1 MDKSKKHN
9 QSHDEQLEHMFLKD
23 IGHEYAKIV
32 HKELEEI
39 RACSTEQPDLSELDA
54 WFYEFDRKQTRRA
67 KWRKA
72 YNSITATRGR
82 AASIIMVLLLATA
95 MLTVNVDAFKVR
107 FFNIVIELEDQ
118 YTSIFIDE
126 GESLNP
132 VDELPEEWSDYYFP
146 TSLPEGYT
154 LTTADSTISRKRMV
168 FVNDD
173 QNEIVFNQ
181 YTDGTDLQLDTENAA
196 TYEVDIGGKS
206 GLMIE
211 KNGITTIHWNIDDR
225 SFLLRSGIDKSIL
238 LDIAC
243 NIKKIK

>member
-9 QSHDEQLEHMFLKD
+9 QSHNEQLEHMFLKD
-23 IGHEYAKIV
+23 IGHEYAKSV
-32 HKELEEI
+32 QKETEEI
-39 RACSTEQPDLSELDA
+39 RANMIDPPDLSELDA

-72 YNSITATRGR
+72 YDSITATRGR
-82 AASIIMVLLLATA
+82 VASIIMVLLLTAA
-95 MLTVNVDAFKVR
+95 MLTVSVDAFKVR

-126 GESLNP
+126 GEPLNP
-132 VDELPEEWSDYYFP
+132 VEDLPEDWSDYYFP
-146 TSLPEGYT
+146 TALPEGYT
-154 LTTADSTISRKRMV
+154 LASTDSSICRKRTV

-181 YTDGTDLQLDTENAA
+181 YSDGSDLQLDTENAV
-196 TYEVDIGGKS
+196 TYEVDINGHS
-206 GLMIE
+206 GLLIE
-211 KNGITTIHWNIDDR
+211 KNGLTTIHWIVNDR
-225 SFLLRSGIDKSIL
+225 SFLLRSAIDKSIL